1 MAKEQKAAVK
11 ETVTDDA
18 KDGVVVKIQKQVN
31 EVAAMVRKIKNA
43 LERQFG
49 IDVDRDGK
57 IGGATV
63 WSLVLALVMAS
74 CIAYAFSPDP
84 YSKWQIVDWT
94 GTNALVS
101 ISSNGDLTVDGTLTA
116 HYTNTASS
124 YSATFGSLTVQTNA
138 LMSGTLSVVGNTTM
152 TGTLTVAG
160 NVNVAAAQTNA
171 GGITSAKVISGA
183 SFSIGATPGSTSNM
197 LFYTVAA
204 NTAGCI
210 TNSLKIVGGIVTNA
224 IAP

>member
-1 MAKEQKAAVK
+1 MTKEKEVAK

-49 IDVDRDGK
+49 IDIDRDGK
-57 IGGATV
+57 VGGATI
-63 WSLVLALVMAS
+63 WGMIIALALASYMAFG
-74 CIAYAFSPDP
+74 FSPDM

-101 ISSNGDLTVDGTLTA
+101 IDSNGNLTVDGTLTA

-138 LMSGTLSVVGNTTM
+138 LMSGTLSVVGNTTL

-160 NVNVAAAQTNA
+160 NTISAAAQTNA
-171 GGITSAKVISGA
+171 GGITSAKVVSGA

-197 LFYTVAA
+197 LFYTVPA

-210 TNSLKIVGGIVTNA
+210 TNSLKIVGGLVTNA
-224 IAP
+224 VAP